1 MSQSNRVIRTYGS
14 KPRKVSSTQLW
25 DGTKDVPR
33 RPVLGENTTET
44 NEQRKSNNGIG
55 GFVKGVVEWL
65 SPRKARVPTV
75 RKVPAGRK
83 VSERGLGGK
92 ENKAAR
98 ERRFSLS
105 DDEDEGD
112 ISVASTTSTLV
123 SSTPKKE
130 KEEME
135 LVSEKKEGIE
145 LLLGFC
151 SKNEVVE
158 FEEYITGLL
167 ESATITKL
175 SEATYSE
182 VYTLRHNDGKTAVLK
197 VIPFNGAGGANT
209 SMSNLQDILQ
219 EIRIS
224 RAMAKVEGFA
234 DFQGYLRF

>member
-1 MSQSNRVIRTYGS
+1 M
-14 KPRKVSSTQLW
+14 SSTQLW

-33 RPVLGENTTET
+33 RSVLGENTTET
-44 NEQRKSNNGIG
+44 NERKSNNGIG

-65 SPRKARVPTV
+65 SPRKARVRTV
-75 RKVPAGRK
+75 RKVSAGRK
-83 VSERGLGGK
+83 VSARGIGGK
-92 ENKAAR
+92 ENQIAL

-130 KEEME
+130 KEEKE
-135 LVSEKKEGIE
+135 VVLEKKEGIE
-145 LLLGFC
+145 LLLEFC
-151 SKNEVVE
+151 SKTEVVE
-158 FEEYITGLL
+158 FAAYIDGLL

-175 SEATYSE
+175 GEATYSE
-182 VYTLRHNDGKTAVLK
+182 VYTLRHNDGTAAVLK
-197 VIPFNGAGGANT
+197 VIPFNGAGDVDS

-224 RAMAKVEGFA
+224 RAMAKVDGFA
-234 DFQGYLRF
+234 DFQGYYIHF